1 MNRLFSI
8 KAGSLLVYLT
18 QVENAKR
25 LLSRVLAC
33 GAILYLVSGLYFL
46 VVKNNDAP
54 IRSKTIFSTDFSSEV
69 PPVDFKLRRVEAKYF
84 MERLNPYDIFDKES
98 SSKKSFAY
106 QERLQGL
113 AKETGIPITIS
124 AYPLWAFPIFVI
136 SFTPFLNCGLS
147 RFVFALLNILAFY
160 YMYKYIFRYSSAY
173 LNRGDSHLV
182 CRSCMALNAWYITLH
197 NGQISALLAAAVLL
211 SLPNSRFS
219 YVRQTI
225 GNIIL
230 SIKFTFGAYPLLVL
244 FFTFKKQ
251 VLLSA
256 GTVIFIWIGSSLW
269 LHDNPVLF
277 FRQMFL
283 MPTEGGIGLCDI
295 FSLSFLTKSI
305 YLLILFI
312 LGLLATLFIVLRHR
326 SDAYTKCALALI
338 LMRLFCY
345 HQIYDNI
352 MIFMGISI
360 LGIRSLQSRNRIMTM
375 IWLSCLFAFALPSS
389 FLNKTL
395 LPYFYIFFLILT
407 FVAIY
412 VGVPSSRLA
421 TNKV

>member
-1 MNRLFSI
+1 M
-8 KAGSLLVYLT
+8 AHLT
-18 QVENAKR
+18 QIESTKL
-25 LLSRVLAC
+25 LLSHLLAC
-33 GAILYLVSGLYFL
+33 GAILYLLSGLYFL
-46 VVKNNDAP
+46 AFKNNYQLMNLK
-54 IRSKTIFSTDFSSEV
+54 SIFTTDFSSEAL
-69 PPVDFKLRRVEAKYF
+69 PVDFKLRRVEAKYF
-84 MERLNPYDIFDKES
+84 MERLNPYDLFDAES
-98 SSKKSFAY
+98 FSKKSFPY
-106 QERLQGL
+106 QERLQSL
-113 AKETGIPITIS
+113 VNETGIPITIS
-124 AYPLWAFPIFVI
+124 AYPLWAFPIFVF

-147 RFVFALLNILAFY
+147 RVVFALLNILAFIY
-160 YMYKYIFRYSSAY
+160 IYKYIFRYSSTY
-173 LNRGDSHLV
+173 LNRADSHLV

-244 FFTFKKQ
+244 FFKFKKQ
-251 VLLSA
+251 VFLSA
-256 GTVIFIWIGSSLW
+256 GIVCLIWIGSSLW
-269 LHDNPVLF
+269 LDENPFAF

-295 FSLSFLTKSI
+295 FFLSYFPKSLFLLS
-305 YLLILFI
+305 LFI
-312 LGLLATLFIVLRHR
+312 LGLSMTFCIILRHR

-360 LGIRSLQSRNRIMTM
+360 LGIRSLQSRNKIMTV
-375 IWLSCLFAFALPSS
+375 IWLSCLLAFTLPSS
-389 FLNKTL
+389 FLNKTFM
-395 LPYFYIFFLILT
+395 PYFYIFFLILT

-412 VGVPSSRLA
+412 AGSPSYRPS
-421 TNKV
+421 TNKLGERDSIQ

>member
-1 MNRLFSI
+1 MNKLFSMG
-8 KAGSLLVYLT
+8 AGRLLAYLT
-18 QVENAKR
+18 QIENAKL
-25 LLSRVLAC
+25 LLSRLLAC
-33 GAILYLVSGLYFL
+33 GAFLYLVSGLYFL
-46 VVKNNDAP
+46 AVKNNDGP
-54 IRSKTIFSTDFSSEV
+54 MNLKTIFATDFSSEV

-84 MERLNPYDIFDKES
+84 MERLNPYDIFDKGS
-98 SSKKSFAY
+98 LSKKSVEY
-106 QERLQGL
+106 QDRIHGL
-113 AKETGIPITIS
+113 LKETGIPITIT
-124 AYPLWAFPIFVI
+124 AYPLWAFPIFVVG
-136 SFTPFLNCGLS
+136 FTPFLNCVLS
-147 RFVFALLNILAFY
+147 RSVFTLVNILALY
-160 YMYKYIFRYSSAY
+160 YIYKYIFKYSSAY
-173 LNRGDSHLV
+173 LSRGDSHLV

-197 NGQISALLAAAVLL
+197 NGQISVLLAAAVLL

-225 GNIIL
+225 GNILL

-244 FFTFKKQ
+244 FLRFKKQ

-256 GTVIFIWIGSSLW
+256 GIVIVSWIGSSLW
-269 LHDNPVLF
+269 LHDNPFSF
-277 FRQMFL
+277 FHQMLL

-295 FSLSFLTKSI
+295 FSLSFLPKSI
-305 YLLILFI
+305 FLLILFI
-312 LGLLATLFIVLRHR
+312 LGLLATLFIVFRHR

-338 LMRLFCY
+338 LMRIFCY

-360 LGIRSLQSRNRIMTM
+360 LGIRSLQSKNRILAI
-375 IWLSCLFAFALPSS
+375 IWLSCLLAFVLPSS

-395 LPYFYIFFLILT
+395 MPYFYIFFLVLT

-412 VGVPSSRLA
+412 AVSPSSRLA